1 MFYVLFV
8 RVIIDADGIIRVFHV
23 IMRFFFSRII
33 TENSVEAIINKTC
46 IVGT

>member
-23 IMRFFFSRII
+23 IMRFFFKDYNR
-33 TENSVEAIINKTC
+33 EFRGGDNK
-46 IVGT
+46 

>member
-23 IMRFFFSRII
+23 IMRFFSRII